1 MNFSLFQKVA
11 VGLFAGICFAGTL
24 GADEIQVSEGVSRTN
39 LNFDPLQEIGEIK
52 NSEVTET
59 QTSDDASVPALEM
72 PTLDST
78 APVVKAE
85 PEKPAATLPEPHR
98 RFLFDYTL
106 PGFSQNDY
114 STAVADLFAAY
125 EKNTGRSLAPGE
137 KKKVALKIYTAS
149 GKGLATPQ
157 ALTRAVRDALEARG
171 FVRENIILVDLNEK
185 ALRKSGYLPPFRRGK
200 DTWEGCPVFALDTGK
215 FYNRKWFLENPLPSR
230 EAFVMD
236 ADEWSAPEN
245 DRKSFLPKP
254 LLFDVDFW
262 INLPVATDSAVVGV
276 SAALAN
282 ATLWNVSNQR
292 RFLENPANA
301 AVAAVSIATIPEFK
315 AKFELTLLSLEKY
328 QFIGGP
334 NFYAEYTTS
343 ENRLWMSANP
353 VILDYLLWQRMNTLR
368 TARGFEPILP
378 EPPVFAM
385 ASKGS
390 VSLGS
395 CVNTELTLVEL
406 PETQDGK

>member
-1 MNFSLFQKVA
+1 MSV
-11 VGLFAGICFAGTL
+11 FAGVCFAGMLFATSV
-24 GADEIQVSEGVSRTN
+24 EVSDGVSRTN
-39 LNFDPLQEIGEIK
+39 ASFDPLQKIDAGENAGTRTI
-52 NSEVTET
+52 
-59 QTSDDASVPALEM
+59 
-72 PTLDST
+72 
-78 APVVKAE
+78 AE
-85 PEKPAATLPEPHR
+85 PAGTSEASPAVAQEKEPAKPAFSAPEPHR
-98 RFLFDYTL
+98 RFLFDYTM

-114 STAVADLFAAY
+114 SAAVADLFSAY
-125 EKNTGRSLAPGE
+125 ESKTGRSLAPGE

-149 GKGLATPQ
+149 GKGLATPV
-157 ALTRAVRDALEARG
+157 ALTRAVRDALVARG
-171 FVRENIILVDLNEK
+171 FAKENIFIVDLSEK

-200 DTWEGCPVFALDTGK
+200 DSWEGSPVLALDTGN
-215 FYNRKWFLENPLPSR
+215 FYNEKWFLENPLPSR

-236 ADEWSAPEN
+236 ADKWNAPEN

-262 INLPVATDSAVVGV
+262 INLPVATDSSVVGV

-353 VILDYLLWQRMNTLR
+353 VVLDYLLWQRMNTLR
-368 TARGFEPILP
+368 TARGFDPILP

-395 CVNTELTLVEL
+395 CVNSDITLVKL
-406 PETQDGK
+406 PEEGVNK